1 MSNNFKNDKFNGL
14 IGGGFNYDRSKF
26 GDTSD
31 HSTQPWMDASV
42 QYSFNGRNSIS
53 ADFHHATW
61 TLASSYRS
69 TAVIQLNPLFSY
81 TGNPDVSP
89 YKSYDLSLRYVY
101 MPDNRFNF
109 AAFGNS
115 GLITDRYA
123 YVYMASPDG
132 VLRTIRQK
140 GVGNFY
146 ELLYGVQ
153 GTARLL
159 GNSLMINGQVAHRIV
174 RNGAPFDWTRQR
186 VLWYLQAFWYV
197 GDWNFGLQ
205 YQCLRN
211 IATDMSTAPGLK
223 TKAPI
228 RQSLGGGTHRGVS
241 RPG

>member
-42 QYSFNGRNSIS
+42 QYAFNGRNSIS

-69 TAVIQLNPLFSY
+69 TAVIQSNPLFSY

-146 ELLYGVQ
+146 NLLYGVQ
-153 GTARLL
+153 GTARLPIAL
-159 GNSLMINGQVAHRIV
+159 CATERLSTGRDSACSGIFRPSGMSETGTSVCNISR
-174 RNGAPFDWTRQR
+174 
-186 VLWYLQAFWYV
+186 
-197 GDWNFGLQ
+197 
-205 YQCLRN
+205 LRN
-211 IATDMSTAPGLK
+211 IATDMSTAHGLK

-228 RQSLGGGTHRGVS
+228 RQSLGG
-241 RPG
+241 